1 MPIKPIDIVTMPPK
15 SQEVSQYKHQESQKF
30 LNDQTQ
36 LANQFNNHIQRNNN
50 QIVKTLKGENP
61 EYRYDAKEKGNNSY
75 AGSQK
80 NKKEKDKDSK
90 TNAVTEEKFHSGSFD
105 IKI

>member
-36 LANQFNNHIQRNNN
+36 LSNQFSHHIEHNNS

-75 AGSQK
+75 TGSQK
-80 NKKEKDKDSK
+80 NKKEKDKNSEKNKVIED
-90 TNAVTEEKFHSGSFD
+90 KFHSGSID